1 MRSAHCEIRPGENV
15 TLQFLSHDGRPAPQ
29 PYVKGLTITVN
40 SIFNGNRREDI
51 WLDNK

>member
-1 MRSAHCEIRPGENV
+1 MRSTHREMRCSAAVQDARYRAARCAAMRSAPCEIRPGE
-15 TLQFLSHDGRPAPQ
+15 
-29 PYVKGLTITVN
+29 

>member
-15 TLQFLSHDGRPAPQ
+15 TLQYLSHDSRPAPQ